1 MVGAAAWDSPARWG
15 RDRAG
20 GSGAR
25 RVREKGFARVVA
37 ERGRLL
43 IGGTILA
50 AVIAALVGLALG
62 GPDLVSGSAP
72 DPASTATAAPTVS
85 NGLGA
90 PAVSNRPATTPTA
103 VAGTPLRPPIAG
115 SEPSASISAGGVPAG
130 TGSSAGPPASAGPSG
145 GGSAG
150 PQGKRLDSPGGYAY
164 ATCDQGKSKLTSWQA
179 NPGYEVEKV
188 EPGPALT
195 TSIVFKGALSRFR
208 MTVTC
213 VAGTPTPVVL
223 PL

>member
-1 MVGAAAWDSPARWG
+1 M
-15 RDRAG
+15 
-20 GSGAR
+20 
-25 RVREKGFARVVA
+25 
-37 ERGRLL
+37 L

-50 AVIAALVGLALG
+50 ALIAALVGLALG
-62 GPDLVSGSAP
+62 GPDYVSGSAP

-85 NGLGA
+85 NGVGA

-103 VAGTPLRPPIAG
+103 VAGTPLRPPVAG

-130 TGSSAGPPASAGPSG
+130 DRSPTGSSAPVSPSG

-150 PQGKRLDSPGGYAY
+150 PEGKRLDSPGGYAY
-164 ATCDQGKSKLTSWQA
+164 ATCSQAKSKLTSWQP

-195 TSIVFKGALSRFR
+195 TSVVFKGTLSRFR